1 MLSVLLARDVEE
13 EAERV
18 VAPVAAQVALE
29 GVGAGGVV
37 AHVDGVHRLAL
48 ERYPAKLNS
57 INSLALYLN
66 LFFIKKCFP

>member
-1 MLSVLLARDVEE
+1 MLSVLLACDVEE

-37 AHVDGVHRLAL
+37 AHVDGVHSLAL
-48 ERYPAKLNS
+48 E
-57 INSLALYLN
+57 
-66 LFFIKKCFP
+66 